1 MKLIVAIIQPD
12 KVDEVHQALI
22 DAEIF
27 RITVSR
33 VTGHGRQE
41 DPELY
46 RGEEVAPSLIPKVRL
61 EIAVNE
67 AFVEP
72 TIEAIMTAARHGDG
86 VIGDGK
92 IFILP
97 LEEVI
102 PDPDGRAR
110 RGGDLGAV
118 SDGGRETARGS
129 QSFVRCE

>member
-61 EIAVNE
+61 EIAVND

-72 TIEAIMTAARHGDG
+72 TIEAI
-86 VIGDGK
+86 
-92 IFILP
+92 
-97 LEEVI
+97 
-102 PDPDGRAR
+102 
-110 RGGDLGAV
+110 
-118 SDGGRETARGS
+118 SW
-129 QSFVRCE
+129 

>member
-12 KVDEVHQALI
+12 KLDEVHQALI
-22 DAEIF
+22 AAEIF

-61 EIAVNE
+61 EIAVND

-72 TIEAIMTAARHGDG
+72 TIEAILQWREAR
-86 VIGDGK
+86 
-92 IFILP
+92 
-97 LEEVI
+97 
-102 PDPDGRAR
+102 
-110 RGGDLGAV
+110 
-118 SDGGRETARGS
+118 
-129 QSFVRCE
+129 

>member
-1 MKLIVAIIQPD
+1 MKLIIAIIQPD
-12 KVDEVHQALI
+12 KLDEVHQALI
-22 DAEIF
+22 GAEIF

-33 VTGHGRQE
+33 VTGHGQQE

-46 RGEEVAPSLIPKVRL
+46 RGEEVVPGLIPKVRL

-72 TIEAIMTAARHGDG
+72 TVNAILGAARHGDG
-86 VIGDGK
+86 EIGDGK

-102 PDPDGRAR
+102 RIRTGE
-110 RGGDLGAV
+110 RGGSAI
-118 SDGGRETARGS
+118 
-129 QSFVRCE
+129 

>member
-12 KVDEVHQALI
+12 KLDEVHQALI
-22 DAEIF
+22 AAEIF

-33 VTGHGRQE
+33 VTGHGQQE

-46 RGEEVAPSLIPKVRL
+46 RGEEVVPGLIPKVRL

-72 TIEAIMTAARHGDG
+72 TVNAILGAAKHGDG

-92 IFILP
+92 IFIMP
-97 LEEVI
+97 LDEVI
-102 PDPDGRAR
+102 RIRTGE
-110 RGGDLGAV
+110 RGGEAI
-118 SDGGRETARGS
+118 
-129 QSFVRCE
+129 

>member
-12 KVDEVHQALI
+12 KLDEVHQALI
-22 DAEIF
+22 NAEIF

-33 VTGHGRQE
+33 VTGHGQQE

-46 RGEEVAPSLIPKVRL
+46 RGEEVTPSLIAKVRL

-72 TIEAIMTAARHGDG
+72 TINTIINAAKHGDG

-92 IFILP
+92 IFVLP
-97 LEEVI
+97 LEQ
-102 PDPDGRAR
+102 
-110 RGGDLGAV
+110 AV
-118 SDGGRETARGS
+118 RVRTGETGVAAL
-129 QSFVRCE
+129 

>member
-12 KVDEVHQALI
+12 KLDEVHQALI

-33 VTGHGRQE
+33 VTGHGQQE

-46 RGEEVAPSLIPKVRL
+46 RGESVRPSLLPKVRL
-61 EIAVNE
+61 EIAVND

-72 TIEAIMTAARHGDG
+72 TISAILGAAKHGDG
-86 VIGDGK
+86 TIGDGK
-92 IFILP
+92 IFITP

-102 PDPDGRAR
+102 RILTGE
-110 RGGDLGAV
+110 RGGSAI
-118 SDGGRETARGS
+118 
-129 QSFVRCE
+129 

>member
-1 MKLIVAIIQPD
+1 MKLIIAIIQPD
-12 KVDEVHQALI
+12 KLDEVHQALI

-33 VTGHGRQE
+33 VTGHGQQE

-61 EIAVNE
+61 EIAVND

-72 TIEAIMTAARHGDG
+72 TVNAILGAAKHGG
-86 VIGDGK
+86 GTIGDGK
-92 IFILP
+92 IFIMP

-102 PDPDGRAR
+102 RIRTGE
-110 RGGDLGAV
+110 RGGSAI
-118 SDGGRETARGS
+118 
-129 QSFVRCE
+129 

>member
-12 KVDEVHQALI
+12 KLDEVHQALI
-22 DAEIF
+22 AAEIF

-61 EIAVNE
+61 EIAVND

-72 TIEAIMTAARHGDG
+72 TIEAILAGARHGDG

-92 IFILP
+92 IFVLP
-97 LEEVI
+97 LEQVI
-102 PDPDGRAR
+102 RIRTGE
-110 RGGDLGAV
+110 RGGDAI
-118 SDGGRETARGS
+118 
-129 QSFVRCE
+129 

>member
-12 KVDEVHQALI
+12 KLDEVHQALI
-22 DAEIF
+22 AAEIF

-33 VTGHGRQE
+33 VTGHGQQE

-46 RGEEVAPSLIPKVRL
+46 RGEEVVPGLIPKVRL

-72 TIEAIMTAARHGDG
+72 TVNAILSAAKHGDG

-92 IFILP
+92 IFIMP

-102 PDPDGRAR
+102 RIRTGE
-110 RGGDLGAV
+110 RGGEAI
-118 SDGGRETARGS
+118 
-129 QSFVRCE
+129 